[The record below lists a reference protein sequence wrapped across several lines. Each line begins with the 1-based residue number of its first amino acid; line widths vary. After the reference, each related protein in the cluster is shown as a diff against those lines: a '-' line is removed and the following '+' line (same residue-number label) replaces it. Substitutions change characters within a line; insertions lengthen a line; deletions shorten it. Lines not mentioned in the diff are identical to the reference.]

1 MHCCKGWR
9 MRKGR
14 QVLQRK
20 KAWRILVL
28 MVAGLCF
35 AGLAKGQARES
46 ATAGKAFVW
55 AGASASGYYL
65 EYGTIKELGVSAF
78 VDADSVRRFGIE
90 GEGRWLEYHRKADV
104 HVETY
109 MIGPRYHFDIG
120 RFQPYV
126 KGMIGVGYFN
136 FPYNYA
142 HGSYLVTAAG
152 GGIDYQLHG
161 RWSLRALDAEY
172 QYWPQF
178 TFGAMSSAGV
188 SAGIRYRVF

>member
-1 MHCCKGWR
+1 MNCS
-9 MRKGR
+9 
-14 QVLQRK
+14 QRAGMLPERNVFRWGH
-20 KAWRILVL
+20 AWRILVL
-28 MVAGLCF
+28 MVTGFCF
-35 AGLAKGQARES
+35 ASVARGQAKES

-65 EYGTIKELGVSAF
+65 QYGTIKELGVSAF
-78 VDADSVRRFGIE
+78 VDADTVRRFGIE
-90 GEGRWLEYHRKADV
+90 GEGRWLEYHRKANV

-109 MIGPRYHFDIG
+109 MIGPRYHFDVG

-126 KGMIGVGYFN
+126 KGMLGVGYFN
-136 FPYNYA
+136 FPYDYA
-142 HGSYLVTAAG
+142 HGSYLVTALG
-152 GGIDYQLHG
+152 GGVDYHLRG